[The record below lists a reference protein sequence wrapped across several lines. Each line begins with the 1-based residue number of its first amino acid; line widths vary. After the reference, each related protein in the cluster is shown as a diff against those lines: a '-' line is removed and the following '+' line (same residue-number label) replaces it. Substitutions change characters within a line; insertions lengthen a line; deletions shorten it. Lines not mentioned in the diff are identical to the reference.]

1 MNIVPFSTSPPNPS
15 LGGVRF
21 PGEVGWLAPYG
32 GAPSHFGGLFTV
44 KITLVFLFFFL
55 SDRFVPF
62 VFMALGHRTTPLAQ
76 PKYKKN
82 YPSPKLTLTL
92 TSHLWQNDGLGEG

>member
-1 MNIVPFSTSPPNPS
+1 MRGEASLLTSSSHKELKFKIMTMNIVPFPTSPPTPS

-44 KITLVFLFFFL
+44 
-55 SDRFVPF
+55 
-62 VFMALGHRTTPLAQ
+62 
-76 PKYKKN
+76 
-82 YPSPKLTLTL
+82 
-92 TSHLWQNDGLGEG
+92 